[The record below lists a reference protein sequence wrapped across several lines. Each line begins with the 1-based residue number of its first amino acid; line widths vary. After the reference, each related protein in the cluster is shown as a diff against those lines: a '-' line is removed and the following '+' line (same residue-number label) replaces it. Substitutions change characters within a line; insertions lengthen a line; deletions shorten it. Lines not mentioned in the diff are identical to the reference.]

1 MKICL
6 VRHGKPGVTSGGG
19 VSSQGFFENWLK
31 EFDASGIDP
40 WARPPEEMMN
50 RARQCKAVITSPLQR
65 AHDSARLLFP
75 DRSILVEPSLREF
88 GLPSLPLPFIT
99 LAPGTWAALCRA
111 LWFAGFCRGTESVSE
126 ARARARRGAT
136 LLQRMAGHNGSVAFV
151 GHGMI
156 NTFIAREL
164 RQMGWQGPPIPGR
177 KYWDVSVYT
186 STLTPIKGRE
196 AIKGPGVAVPKPE
209 TV

>member
-6 VRHGKPGVTSGGG
+6 VRHGRPKPASSER
-19 VSSQGFFENWLK
+19 VSSQGFLESWLR
-31 EFDASGIDP
+31 EFDATGIDP
-40 WARPPEEMMN
+40 WAHPPEGAMD
-50 RARQCKAVITSPLQR
+50 RARQCKAVVTSPLQR

-88 GLPSLPLPFIT
+88 ALPSLPLPFIT
-99 LAPGTWAALCRA
+99 LAPETWVALCRA
-111 LWFAGFCRGTESVSE
+111 LWFVGYCRGTESITE
-126 ARARARRGAT
+126 ARARARRGAE
-136 LLQRMAGHNGSVAFV
+136 LLQRIAGHNGSVAFV

-164 RQMGWQGPPIPGR
+164 RQMGWQGPTIPGR
-177 KYWDVSVYT
+177 KHWDVSVYT
-186 STLTPIKGRE
+186 STMTPIKGRE
-196 AIKGPGVAVPKPE
+196 ALKGTRVTVPKPE